1 MAKGGAG
8 LTKPAVALTH
18 RSIEAMKLESAPYRV
33 PDSRCAGLAVRV
45 AINGVKTFDLAFR
58 IKGGRSVRTSLGK
71 FTDISLDAARD
82 RANELTKAARAGV
95 DLLATEKAAA
105 ADKDSR
111 LTVAELIEKY
121 CKKQVRGKLRSAREL
136 ESRLKRALAP
146 KLDTPAEEIKRRD
159 LRDLFDEAADA
170 GFQREAEKRRQTV
183 GAMFRWALSQDYLS
197 ADPTAG
203 LKAYDAGSPR
213 DRVLS
218 NKEVQT
224 LWAWLDADTIP
235 KAHVDALKVQ
245 LAIGARCGEV
255 AGMMAEEVDSMEWV
269 WTLPAER
276 SKNGRE
282 RITPLVGIARE
293 IVERRLPKAGP
304 VFASETETPLTASHV
319 GQTLHK
325 RRARLPIDH
334 FTTHDLRRTFA
345 TALDSMGVSIEL
357 IAAIVGHNSAVNRQA
372 KTLVRHYLRT
382 DKLKQK
388 RAALEAWNR
397 RLTAILAGEED
408 AAERA
413 NVTPIVKT
421 A

>member
-1 MAKGGAG
+1 MRRSGAG
-8 LTKPAVALTH
+8 LSKRAVALTH
-18 RSIEAMKLESAPYRV
+18 RSVEAMKPESAPYRV
-33 PDSRCAGLAVRV
+33 PDFRCAGLAVRV
-45 AINGVKTFDLAFR
+45 AANGVKTFDLAFR

-71 FTDISLDAARD
+71 FSDIGLDAARD

-95 DLLATEKAAA
+95 DLLSAEKTAA
-105 ADKDSR
+105 ADRASR
-111 LTVAELIEKY
+111 LTLAELIEKY
-121 CKKQVRGKLRSAREL
+121 CTKQVRGKLRSAREI
-136 ESRLKRALAP
+136 ENRLKRALAP
-146 KLDTPAEEIKRRD
+146 KMDTPAEEIKRRD

-203 LKAYDAGSPR
+203 LKAYDAGTPR

-218 NKEVQT
+218 DEEVRR
-224 LWAWLDADTIP
+224 LWTWLDAETIP
-235 KAHVDALKVQ
+235 QAHIDALKVQ

-255 AGMMAEEVDSMEWV
+255 AGMMAEEVDLKEWV
-269 WTLPAER
+269 WTLPAGR

-282 RITPLVGIARE
+282 RITPLVGVARE
-293 IVERRLPKAGP
+293 IVERRLPKTGP
-304 VFASETETPLTASHV
+304 VFASETGTPLTASHV
-319 GQTLHK
+319 GQALNK
-325 RRARLPIDH
+325 RQERLPIDH

-345 TALDSMGVSIEL
+345 TELDSMGVSIEL
-357 IAAIVGHNSAVNRQA
+357 IAAIVGHDSAVNRQA

-388 RAALEAWNR
+388 RAALEAWSR
-397 RLTAILAGEED
+397 RLAAVVAGEEH
-408 AAERA
+408 AAEHE
-413 NVTPIVKT
+413 NVAALKRT